1 MPQEGRYQHK
11 GTLGEGGMGVVYHAY
26 DTELMR
32 EVAIKVIKG
41 EAILDYEARQR
52 FDQEAKSAGMLKHPN
67 IVTIYDRGEVNGQ
80 PFIVMEMVEGRTLQS
95 LIKSGEPGPTQY
107 LAILRQVAA
116 ALDYA
121 HSRQVVH
128 RDIKPANIMVQPDG
142 TAKVMDFGIA
152 KSELAGGGGVTAAG
166 MLVGSPHYVPPERYT
181 TGMVSGSTDLWALA
195 VTAYEALAG
204 RKPFQADNWD
214 TLTYQI
220 CHEPAVD
227 PGSLPGAGWAALRK
241 ALSKKPE
248 DRYPD
253 CSSFIDALAEGFKP
267 APPPPPPPPPPPANH
282 TKQYA
287 AAGIAAGLVLAA
299 VLWYVTRPDN
309 PTLQPP
315 IVKKEDPPPPAI
327 PAGMVLVPAGDALL
341 GKQADQR
348 VSLPAF
354 YIDKTEVPV
363 SAYRQFCQETGRSMT
378 AALESAA
385 PDLPVTGVTWA
396 DANAYAIWAG
406 KRLPKAEEWEKAARG
421 SDGQA
426 LPWRG
431 ETRSDR
437 ANIPLDRKATA
448 SLVSATSFPAG
459 ASPYGAL
466 NMLGNVWEW
475 TATQVP
481 TTELDRYRKIF
492 RELTPPLSEADVF
505 YEVRGGSFRF
515 DAPIAEWPVFVW
527 DFNRTPA
534 RVHRPDIGFRCV
546 RNVP

>member
-1 MPQEGRYQHK
+1 MPPEGRYQHK
-11 GTLGEGGMGVVYHAY
+11 GQLGEGGMGVVYHAY

-41 EAILDYEARQR
+41 EAILDQAARQR

-95 LIKSGEPGPTQY
+95 LIKSGEPGHTQFI
-107 LAILRQVAA
+107 AILKQVAG

-152 KSELAGGGGVTAAG
+152 KSELAGGGVTAAG
-166 MLVGSPHYVPPERYT
+166 MMVGSPHYVPPERYT

-204 RKPFQADNWD
+204 RKPFEADNWD

-220 CHEPAVD
+220 CHEPATD
-227 PGSLPGAGWAALRK
+227 PGGLPSAGWAALRK

-253 CSSFIDALAEGFKP
+253 CTSFIDALIEGFKP
-267 APPPPPPPPPPPANH
+267 APTPVVAPPPPPPPPVNR
-282 TKQYA
+282 TKLYA
-287 AAGIAAGLVLAA
+287 AAGIAAGLILAA
-299 VLWYVTRPDN
+299 GLWYVTRP
-309 PTLQPP
+309 PSQPIP
-315 IVKKEDPPPPAI
+315 EPPVVKKDDPPPVI
-327 PAGMVLVPAGDALL
+327 PVGMVLVPAGEALL
-341 GKQADQR
+341 GKQGDQR
-348 VSLPAF
+348 VTLPAF

-363 SAYRQFCQETGRSMT
+363 SAYRQFCEATGRAMT
-378 AALESAA
+378 AALQSAA
-385 PDLPVTGVTWA
+385 PDLPVVDITWQ
-396 DANAYAIWAG
+396 DANAYAMWAG

-421 SDGQA
+421 AEGQA

-437 ANIPLDRKATA
+437 ANITLDRKNAA
-448 SLVSATSFPAG
+448 SLVSATSFPAV
-459 ASPYGAL
+459 ARPYGAL
-466 NMLGNVWEW
+466 NMV
-475 TATQVP
+475 
-481 TTELDRYRKIF
+481 
-492 RELTPPLSEADVF
+492 
-505 YEVRGGSFRF
+505 
-515 DAPIAEWPVFVW
+515 
-527 DFNRTPA
+527 
-534 RVHRPDIGFRCV
+534 
-546 RNVP
+546 